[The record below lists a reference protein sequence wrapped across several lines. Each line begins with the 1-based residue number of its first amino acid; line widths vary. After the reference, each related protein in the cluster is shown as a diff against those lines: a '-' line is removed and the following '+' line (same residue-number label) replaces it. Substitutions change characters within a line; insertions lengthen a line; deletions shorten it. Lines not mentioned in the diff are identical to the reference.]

1 MRLIGRMTHANAPVM
16 INADEQAS
24 LRRSHRPAEL
34 HAWTSC
40 ARVWHLADRSG
51 FHWVSIW
58 DHFYPAM
65 LVPGDAEG
73 TCFEAV
79 SIMTALAAETRH
91 VRVGSLVYC
100 MAYRH
105 PAVLANAMV
114 TVDHVSGGRMELGLG
129 AGWSQLE
136 FDAYGIPFL
145 PIKDRLDQLEEGVQ
159 IIRGLFTQPTT
170 TLHRQALHAHRG
182 ALRSEAGAA
191 AAADLDRRHGREAAA
206 AHGGEV
212 RRRLERGVH
221 RPGAVRAE
229 EPGADR
235 VVRTARTRAAG
246 GHPHGQPGPGASAAT
261 RRRRSASATACTQQ
275 FGAAASFL
283 EPGMLIGTP
292 QEVIDRIGAY
302 VQAGAEWIILALR
315 APFDMEGLQVFI
327 DEVMPAFAP

>member
-1 MRLIGRMTHANAPVM
+1 MSTVLFGVHTGPQNCTL
-16 INADEQAS
+16 DD
-24 LRRSHRPAEL
+24 LR
-34 HAWTSC
+34 
-40 ARVWHLADRSG
+40 RVWHLADRSG

-65 LVPGDAEG
+65 ISPGDAAG

-79 SIMTALAAETRH
+79 SVMTALAAETRH

-159 IIRGLFTQPTT
+159 IIRSLLTQPVTSFAGKHYRLT
-170 TLHRQALHAHRG
+170 EARCDPKPLQPRPRIWIGGMGEKRLLRLVAQHADGWNVPFIGPELYAQKNRVLTEWCEKEKRRPQDVIRTVNLG
-182 ALRSEAGAA
+182 LAIGGNAAEAQ
-191 AAADLDRRHGREAAA
+191 RK
-206 AHGGEV
+206 
-212 RRRLERGVH
+212 
-221 RPGAVRAE
+221 
-229 EPGADR
+229 
-235 VVRTARTRAAG
+235 RAAL
-246 GHPHGQPGPGASAAT
+246 
-261 RRRRSASATACTQQ
+261 TQQ

-283 EPGMLIGTP
+283 EPGMLVGTP
-292 QEVIDRIGAY
+292 QEVIDRIGLY
-302 VQAGAEWIILALR
+302 VQAGAQWIIVALR
-315 APFDMEGLQVFI
+315 APFDMEGLRVFI
-327 DEVMPAFAP
+327 DAVMPAFA

>member
-1 MRLIGRMTHANAPVM
+1 MSKILFGVHTGPQNCTL
-16 INADEQAS
+16 DD
-24 LRRSHRPAEL
+24 LRD
-34 HAWTSC
+34 
-40 ARVWHLADRSG
+40 VWHLADRSG

-65 LVPGDAEG
+65 LIPGDAEG

-79 SIMTALAAETRH
+79 SIMTALAAATNH

-105 PAVLANAMV
+105 PAVLAKAMA

-159 IIRGLFTQPTT
+159 IIRSLFTQPTT
-170 TLHRQALHAHRG
+170 TFKGKHYTLTDARCDPKPIQKHPRIWIGGMGEKRLLRMVAKYADGWNTPFIGPEMYAEKNRVLTQWCEREGRLPQAVTRTVNLGLAIGRNAVDAQRKRD
-182 ALRSEAGAA
+182 AL
-191 AAADLDRRHGREAAA
+191 
-206 AHGGEV
+206 
-212 RRRLERGVH
+212 
-221 RPGAVRAE
+221 
-229 EPGADR
+229 
-235 VVRTARTRAAG
+235 
-246 GHPHGQPGPGASAAT
+246 
-261 RRRRSASATACTQQ
+261 TQQ

-327 DEVMPAFAP
+327 DEVMPAFA

>member
-1 MRLIGRMTHANAPVM
+1 MSHQPLRFGVHTGPQNCTL
-16 INADEQAS
+16 DD
-24 LRRSHRPAEL
+24 LRR
-34 HAWTSC
+34 
-40 ARVWHLADRSG
+40 VWQLADRSG

-65 LVPGDAEG
+65 IAPGDAEG

-79 SIMTALAAETRH
+79 SIMTALAAETTR

-159 IIRGLFTQPTT
+159 IIRGLFTQETT
-170 TLHRQALHAHRG
+170 TFTGKHYQVTG
-182 ALRSEAGAA
+182 ARCDPKPVQPRPRIWLGGMGEQRLLRMAA
-191 AAADLDRRHGREAAA
+191 KYADGWNVPFIGPELYARKNQVLTQWCEKERRN
-206 AHGGEV
+206 
-212 RRRLERGVH
+212 
-221 RPGAVRAE
+221 PQ
-229 EPGADR
+229 D
-235 VVRTARTRAAG
+235 VVRTVNVGLAIGRNEAEAQRKREGLKA
-246 GHPHGQPGPGASAAT
+246 
-261 RRRRSASATACTQQ
+261 Q
-275 FGAAASFL
+275 FGAALDFL
-283 EPGMLIGTP
+283 QHGMLIGTP

-302 VQAGAEWIILALR
+302 AQGGAEWIILALR
-315 APFDMEGLQVFI
+315 GPFDIEGLQVFI
-327 DEVMPAFAP
+327 DEVLPAF

>member
-1 MRLIGRMTHANAPVM
+1 MSTVLFGVHTGPQNCTL
-16 INADEQAS
+16 DD
-24 LRRSHRPAEL
+24 LR
-34 HAWTSC
+34 
-40 ARVWHLADRSG
+40 RVWHLADRSG

-65 LVPGDAEG
+65 ISPGDAAG

-79 SIMTALAAETRH
+79 SVMTALAAETRR

-159 IIRGLFTQPTT
+159 IIRSLLTQPVTSFAGKHYRLT
-170 TLHRQALHAHRG
+170 EARCDPKPLQPRPRIWIGGMGEKRLLRLVAQHADGWNVPFIGPELYAQKNRVLTEWCEKEKRRPQDVIRTVNLG
-182 ALRSEAGAA
+182 LAIGGNAAEAQ
-191 AAADLDRRHGREAAA
+191 RK
-206 AHGGEV
+206 
-212 RRRLERGVH
+212 
-221 RPGAVRAE
+221 
-229 EPGADR
+229 
-235 VVRTARTRAAG
+235 RAAL
-246 GHPHGQPGPGASAAT
+246 
-261 RRRRSASATACTQQ
+261 TQQ

-283 EPGMLIGTP
+283 EPGMLVGTP
-292 QEVIDRIGAY
+292 QEVIDRIGLY
-302 VQAGAEWIILALR
+302 VQAGAQWIIVALR
-315 APFDMEGLQVFI
+315 APFDMEGLRVFI
-327 DEVMPAFAP
+327 DAVMPAFA